1 MKRVFRSSLPMLIAA
16 LLILAI
22 TNCGADKEEAKA
34 PESVPE
40 TEPAVTV
47 VDYLGEGVVLAAYTF
62 EDDFFGTCF
71 YPAKIIT
78 EPSEKTK
85 GEYQVMG
92 ITGTHDVAEG
102 QKQWTK
108 NVVLK
113 SHPAKKDELKPG
125 MVVLYTGVG
134 SAPTPAPDGELPYN
148 RWRRAYILKT
158 DELFKGIVEAKLP
171 EGYSG
176 PVHIRNIRVCD
187 EPKMEL
193 PEKLKEE

>member
-1 MKRVFRSSLPMLIAA
+1 MKRLFRSSLPIFMAA

-40 TEPAVTV
+40 TKPAVA
-47 VDYLGEGVVLAAYTF
+47 DYLGEGVVLAAYQF
-62 EDDFFGTCF
+62 EDNFFGACF

-102 QKQWTK
+102 QKHWTK
-108 NVVLK
+108 NVILK

-134 SAPTPAPDGELPYN
+134 SSPTPAPDEELPYN

-158 DELFKGIVEAKLP
+158 DELHKGIVQAKLP

-193 PEKLKEE
+193 PEELKEE